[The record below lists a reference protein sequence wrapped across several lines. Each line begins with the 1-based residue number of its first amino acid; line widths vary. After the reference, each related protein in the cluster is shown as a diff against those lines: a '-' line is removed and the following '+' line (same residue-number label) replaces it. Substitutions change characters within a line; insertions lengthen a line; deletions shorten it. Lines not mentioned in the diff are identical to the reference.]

1 MVTTAIAID
10 IITTSSIYF
19 LILTY
24 FNFNLSS
31 ILRIYTTIICIN
43 FLKVSLFSCKKN
55 FYAQNWCEWK
65 LQININIRHPLQ
77 KDLFYVVFLTVSEKF
92 TQPSYDIKNQLNAID
107 SANHF
112 LESIN
117 IGNDTSLAILDI
129 SIISTSAKRFWQEV

>member
-92 TQPSYDIKNQLNAID
+92 TQPSYDIKNRLNAID

>member
-43 FLKVSLFSCKKN
+43 FLKVSLFTARKIFMHKIDVNGNCK
-55 FYAQNWCEWK
+55 
-65 LQININIRHPLQ
+65 LILI
-77 KDLFYVVFLTVSEKF
+77 YVTVM
-92 TQPSYDIKNQLNAID
+92 
-107 SANHF
+107 
-112 LESIN
+112 
-117 IGNDTSLAILDI
+117 
-129 SIISTSAKRFWQEV
+129 